1 MLASKDLGSALLDAR
16 EAAGQS
22 RSWSTDLSPLPQSDQ
37 CFFCGHF
44 RVRFSTIYD
53 EFGILPSLKLTASLH
68 LKMDGWNTILS
79 FWDCLFSG
87 AMLVLGRVS
96 NKFGIRKK

>member
-16 EAAGQS
+16 EAGGQS

-53 EFGILPSLKLTASLH
+53 EFGIYSLPETNSEFTPEN
-68 LKMDGWNTILS
+68 GWLEY
-79 FWDCLFSG
+79 
-87 AMLVLGRVS
+87 
-96 NKFGIRKK
+96 